1 MNPRPSPSPDYLPP
15 PERSPTPERM
25 SRLSTSKRRTRRPKA
40 QASQGDAVL
49 IGFMGGL
56 NHPDLASKAGEEPL
70 PQESDESM
78 DEDDEEPTNRE
89 SGETIQLARNAV
101 SIVERCDARRDDQH
115 GTSNNE
121 STKPARLKI
130 QTHTGPSATKDTAY
144 RGSSSSQ
151 APCHKASEPVANGV
165 PKSKENEAERSP
177 SSSRSKSP
185 STGDA
190 DSAALSPMVRRFTI
204 PNSERPTE
212 ALPAMQNSPAS
223 SSAKSPNNQQSLPSL
238 RQIQLEPLMGNGP
251 SRSPFAMG
259 NGTVNSS
266 PMSSIAPRPSQYPSP
281 QTGVN
286 GGFHGTSPYSHQSP
300 SHSSTSPSTNM
311 SPPGKPVSQGYY
323 PSGRTPQSEESTPQ
337 SAVSLRSSS
346 SFSTAPSPHSHS
358 MEIDR
363 TRPILPPLPAMPN
376 QIMTG
381 SFKCDHPGC
390 TAAPFQTQYLL
401 K

>member
-1 MNPRPSPSPDYLPP
+1 MNPKPSPSPDYLPP

-78 DEDDEEPTNRE
+78 DEDDEEPTTRE
-89 SGETIQLARNAV
+89 SGDPVQLAKNALFT
-101 SIVERCDARRDDQH
+101 VERCDPRKDDQH

-121 STKPARLKI
+121 SAKPARLKI
-130 QTHTGPSATKDTAY
+130 QTRTDPPATKDTAY
-144 RGSSSSQ
+144 RGSNISQ

-165 PKSKENEAERSP
+165 PKPKKNEAERGS

-185 STGDA
+185 TGEA

-251 SRSPFAMG
+251 PGRSPFPIG
-259 NGTVNSS
+259 NGPVNSS
-266 PMSSIAPRPSQYPSP
+266 PMSSIAPRPAQYPSP

-286 GGFHGTSPYSHQSP
+286 GGFHGTSPYSHHSP
-300 SHSSTSPSTNM
+300 SHSSASPSTNM
-311 SPPGKPVSQGYY
+311 SPPGKPVSQGYF
-323 PSGRTPQSEESTPQ
+323 PGGRTPQSEESTPQ
-337 SAVSLRSSS
+337 SALSHHSSS
-346 SFSTAPSPHSHS
+346 SFSTAPSPHAHP
-358 MEIDR
+358 MENDR
-363 TRPILPPLPAMPN
+363 PRPILPPLPTMSN

-390 TAAPFQTQYLL
+390 TAMPFQTQYLL